1 MSGTGTILYIV
12 LIVAL
17 MWFLLIRPQK
27 QQAKKR
33 NAMLKELTTGTKII
47 TIGGICGKIK
57 ALTDTKVFLEIAEGL
72 TIEMLRTS
80 IAQVDT
86 SSDEEV
92 EEDDEEEYEYE
103 DDEDADV
110 YYDEDGDDD
119 RLNEQK

>member
-1 MSGTGTILYIV
+1 MTGGTGTILYIV

-17 MWFLLIRPQK
+17 MWFLLIRPQQ

-92 EEDDEEEYEYE
+92 EEEYEYE
-103 DDEDADV
+103 DDDDEDV

-119 RLNEQK
+119 QLNEQK

>member
-1 MSGTGTILYIV
+1 MTGPGTIIYIV

-17 MWFLLIRPQK
+17 MWFLLIRPQQ

-33 NAMLKELTTGTKII
+33 NAMLKEITTGTKIV

-80 IAQVDT
+80 IAQIDT

-92 EEDDEEEYEYE
+92 EEDDDEEYE
-103 DDEDADV
+103 DD
-110 YYDEDGDDD
+110 DDQ
-119 RLNEQK
+119 LNEQK

>member
-1 MSGTGTILYIV
+1 MQGTGTILYIV

-17 MWFLLIRPQK
+17 MWFVLIRPQQ

-33 NAMLKELTTGTKII
+33 SAMLKELTPGTKIV

-80 IAQVDT
+80 IAQIDST
-86 SSDEEV
+86 SDD
-92 EEDDEEEYEYE
+92 EEDDEEYEY
-103 DDEDADV
+103 DDRDDDDV
-110 YYDEDGDDD
+110 YYDEDGEDEQ
-119 RLNEQK
+119 LNEQK

>member
-17 MWFLLIRPQK
+17 MWFLLIRPQQ

-33 NAMLKELTTGTKII
+33 NAMLKEVAPGTKIV

-80 IAQVDT
+80 IAQVDS
-86 SSDEEV
+86 SSDEEY
-92 EEDDEEEYEYE
+92 EDGEEEYE
-103 DDEDADV
+103 DDDDV
-110 YYDEDGDDD
+110 YYDDDSDDD
-119 RLNEQK
+119 QLNEQK